1 LDRRSR
7 EPLLPG
13 LALVLVT
20 TAAILWT
27 VNRTFWLRVM
37 TSVAESGPPMPEWYP
52 CVSSWADEGLLNAA
66 ALVGGPAMVLY
77 GVAVA
82 RGRVLARWTGWFAA
96 GCGLCCS
103 VSPRSPAMSCRL

>member
-1 LDRRSR
+1 M
-7 EPLLPG
+7 
-13 LALVLVT
+13 LVT

-37 TSVAESGPPMPEWYP
+37 TSVAESGPPVPEWYP